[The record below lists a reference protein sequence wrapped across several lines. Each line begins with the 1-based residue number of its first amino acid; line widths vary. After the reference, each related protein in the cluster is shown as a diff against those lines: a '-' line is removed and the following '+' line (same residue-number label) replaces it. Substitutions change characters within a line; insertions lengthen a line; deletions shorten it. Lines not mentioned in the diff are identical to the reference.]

1 MGGPYMTCDQVAIER
16 YFNVRPHPCK
26 LHDRYH
32 VAPGT
37 MSCPG
42 FH

>member
-1 MGGPYMTCDQVAIER
+1 MTCDQVAIER